1 MNDRIELRHLRY
13 FLKVAEELHF
23 SKAAEKLFIS
33 QPGLSKQ
40 ISQLEEELG
49 FKLLIRDKKQV
60 KLTQTGKYMQR
71 EVAEILLQLK
81 QIYST
86 AKLIDS
92 GCEGL
97 IRIGF
102 VGSAMQKFIPKL
114 IKNMN
119 ENYSNIRFSFLELS
133 NYEQLERLQNG
144 RLDIGFVRSMKVHS
158 GLSQK
163 KLLKETFS
171 LILPSDHIID
181 ESNFRDLSQFKN
193 ENFILFSSEN
203 NYGYYENVI
212 SIFDDHGFSPKVSH
226 NTVHANTIY
235 SLVENKLGIA
245 IIPTSLC
252 MFANN
257 NLKFIELKN
266 IKQRTS
272 LSLIWKK
279 ENINPILPK
288 IIDTL

>member
-1 MNDRIELRHLRY
+1 
-13 FLKVAEELHF
+13 
-23 SKAAEKLFIS
+23 
-33 QPGLSKQ
+33 
-40 ISQLEEELG
+40 
-49 FKLLIRDKKQV
+49 
-60 KLTQTGKYMQR
+60 
-71 EVAEILLQLK
+71 
-81 QIYST
+81 
-86 AKLIDS
+86 
-92 GCEGL
+92 
-97 IRIGF
+97 
-102 VGSAMQKFIPKL
+102 
-114 IKNMN
+114 
-119 ENYSNIRFSFLELS
+119 
-133 NYEQLERLQNG
+133 LERLQNG

-257 NLKFIELKN
+257 NLKFIELNN

-272 LSLIWKK
+272 LSLIWNK